1 MQQFKDTS
9 NSTTEKIHEIYKQL
23 KTSEDGRNEE
33 IIKNV
38 KMNEEVILTQRE
50 MENLRVNEI
59 GSLHTH
65 MTKLNDQIQEME
77 ITRDAKRK
85 QYENE

>member
-1 MQQFKDTS
+1 
-9 NSTTEKIHEIYKQL
+9 
-23 KTSEDGRNEE
+23 
-33 IIKNV
+33 
-38 KMNEEVILTQRE
+38 MNEEVILTQRE